1 MGGLGWNGGVVGSS
15 LGASVDGM
23 LDMIDMDMIVDLD
36 IRAWYIQT

>member
-1 MGGLGWNGGVVGSS
+1 MVGSS